1 MGAIRLG
8 ILNCV
13 LIGII
18 GASEVVTFAEKCLNA
33 GQHMVIF
40 DDNIKGM
47 YIGRGSGDK
56 KKRQVALKS
65 SWLRVFFAHAYK
77 MLVKHKLRIWGV
89 AVSPNPL
96 SNRDAMCWQDT
107 HFSQSV
113 KRGLL
118 SPDFSK
124 FMIYGAGFGI
134 LKGGGSFA
142 CSYGNLT
149 DDFERSIR
157 YVKKYRKSLTF
168 PIIHLRKQVAAGGG
182 DRQAVAAQSVREG
195 LRMSLDLL
203 KDSPMAIQKYVLDR
217 CLKAKNFKYVAE
229 VFEKERS
236 RRSKKRKP

>member
-1 MGAIRLG
+1 MQECDISR
-8 ILNCV
+8 
-13 LIGII
+13 
-18 GASEVVTFAEKCLNA
+18 
-33 GQHMVIF
+33 
-40 DDNIKGM
+40 
-47 YIGRGSGDK
+47 
-56 KKRQVALKS
+56 S
-65 SWLRVFFAHAYK
+65 S
-77 MLVKHKLRIWGV
+77 
-89 AVSPNPL
+89 S
-96 SNRDAMCWQDT
+96 AMCWQDT

-203 KDSPMAIQKYVLDR
+203 KDS
-217 CLKAKNFKYVAE
+217 LKNGRHHHPHE
-229 VFEKERS
+229 VMLLSRLS
-236 RRSKKRKP
+236 RRPIHRACQRWCC